1 MLEITIV
8 SKYLIMSGAEG
19 QGPEKGQSSKAGAA
33 DKGQASKTGALKR
46 QYQFRHSESD
56 SDSVSY
62 WYHLYAGDKNI

>member
-8 SKYLIMSGAEG
+8 GKYLIMSGAEG
-19 QGPEKGQSSKAGAA
+19 QGPEKGQPSKA

-56 SDSVSY
+56 TDSVSY